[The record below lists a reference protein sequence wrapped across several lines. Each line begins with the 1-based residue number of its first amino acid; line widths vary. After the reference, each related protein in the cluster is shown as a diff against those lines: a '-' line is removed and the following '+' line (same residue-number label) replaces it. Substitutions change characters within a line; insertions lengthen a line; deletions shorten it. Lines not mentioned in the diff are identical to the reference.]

1 MAKPNRAA
9 LKSQF
14 IIAAHGEISISNEG
28 RDLISIFECI
38 DNETY
43 DDLSFRT
50 LLSVIRTEAIN
61 MGWAIQ
67 EKRSSRGPS
76 SFTLRRMDA
85 SEIDREVYVLES
97 RLRILQSKKA
107 DLS

>member
-9 LKSQF
+9 LKAQLRTAAYCE
-14 IIAAHGEISISNEG
+14 IAISKEG
-28 RDLISIFECI
+28 RDLISIVECI

-43 DDLSFRT
+43 DDLSLRT
-50 LLSVIRTEAIN
+50 LLSVIRSEAIN
-61 MGWAIQ
+61 MGWAIREQ
-67 EKRSSRGPS
+67 REPRGPS

-85 SEIDREVYVLES
+85 SEIDREIYELES

>member
-9 LKSQF
+9 LKSQLS
-14 IIAAHGEISISNEG
+14 IAAHGEIAISNEG
-28 RDLISIFECI
+28 RDLISIVECI